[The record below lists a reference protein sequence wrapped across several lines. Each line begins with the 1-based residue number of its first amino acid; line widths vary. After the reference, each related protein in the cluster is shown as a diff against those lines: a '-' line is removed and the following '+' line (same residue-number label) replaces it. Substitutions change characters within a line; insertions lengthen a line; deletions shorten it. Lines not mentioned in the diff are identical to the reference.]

1 MSTTRSCGGIIT
13 LKRRIRELEI
23 ELSCAQERSLSV
35 HNRHKHSELYYNEL
49 QLMRELRNQLH
60 MTSMVKNLHEK
71 IKLCKDQLIEAER
84 IAAHNLAKYRDI
96 QQQLEEAERR
106 SRLAEHQLAA
116 FHRNSMDR

>member
-71 IKLCKDQLIEAER
+71 IKLCKDQLIDAER
-84 IAAHNLAKYRDI
+84 IAAHNLAKYRNI
-96 QQQLEEAERR
+96 HQQLEEAERR

-116 FHRNSMDR
+116 FYRNSMDR